1 MNPAGWGTRGHHS
14 IGYMAGQA
22 SPRELGSC
30 GEPGGHRKTMGPWWG
45 APLPPSRITVVGGV
59 CWGAEFAFLP
69 TALTFS
75 QSEKV
80 TKPAFSSP
88 PLAFPD
94 RVPLPSLS
102 SFLHPFPSP
111 QTEPWFPEGG
121 QLFPSGVGR
130 SWLLLLFTYS
140 ASSV

>member
-1 MNPAGWGTRGHHS
+1 
-14 IGYMAGQA
+14 MAGQA

-30 GEPGGHRKTMGPWWG
+30 REPGGTQENNGTLGR
-45 APLPPSRITVVGGV
+45 APLSPSHVTVVGGV

-75 QSEKV
+75 QSEV

-102 SFLHPFPSP
+102 FFLHPFPSP
-111 QTEPWFPEGG
+111 QTEPWFPEGD

-130 SWLLLLFTYS
+130 SWLLLLLTYS